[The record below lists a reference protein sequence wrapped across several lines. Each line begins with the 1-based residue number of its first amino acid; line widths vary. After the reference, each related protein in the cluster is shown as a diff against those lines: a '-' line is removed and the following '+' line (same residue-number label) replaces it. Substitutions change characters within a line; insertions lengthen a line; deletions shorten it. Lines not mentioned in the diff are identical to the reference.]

1 MREFRGRA
9 IFLLYAALSG
19 CSTLPDVA
27 ITDTIANEA
36 KDVAQSSLQVVK
48 PEHAKRFDDPA
59 WPAPIQIVPTEKNG
73 ELVSGEYFI
82 SVFGNSGSDSRIE
95 TLYVSNAYKGQ
106 CKVALEQLG
115 YPDSENAAL
124 IRVGAGRGSL
134 IRCGNVVIAS
144 DSSDLTFRHPF
155 ISSHYYIELVTKEA
169 KSEQALHD
177 ALRKYP
183 ISIRY
188 LSTPSV
194 TAP

>member
-1 MREFRGRA
+1 MGKILGGA
-9 IFLLYAALSG
+9 YCFLSAALVG
-19 CSTLPDVA
+19 CSSLPDVA
-27 ITDTIANEA
+27 ITDTIANDA

-59 WPAPIQIVPTEKNG
+59 WPAPIQIVPPEKNG
-73 ELVSGEYFI
+73 ELISGEYFI

-95 TLYVSNAYKGQ
+95 TLYVSDAYKGQ
-106 CKVALEQLG
+106 CKAAFEQLG
-115 YPDSENAAL
+115 YPDSQKAAL

-155 ISSHYYIELVTKEA
+155 ISSHYYIELVTEESR
-169 KSEQALHD
+169 SEQALHN